1 MQIGDINNF
10 SKIDGPGCIIC
21 LQAVGKPPPQKSH
34 VIYLD
39 NHSQVVHK

>member
-21 LQAVGKPPPQKSH
+21 LQAVGKPPPQNLMSF
-34 VIYLD
+34 I
-39 NHSQVVHK
+39 